1 MGGAREGNSRENSRA
16 ESSQEQLKVRGWLL
30 QGGAGGCPAAWP
42 NRCYLSREQ
51 ERTPRLAGNAPELQ
65 EVRLL
70 FQLPGTEQ
78 KWLNTQ

>member
-1 MGGAREGNSRENSRA
+1 MAAQQRGQIAANSRA
-16 ESSQEQLKVRGWLL
+16 G
-30 QGGAGGCPAAWP
+30 
-42 NRCYLSREQ
+42 NRNVP
-51 ERTPRLAGNAPELQ
+51 PRLAGNASELQ